1 LYDNK
6 GRSSNNGVIVYLI
19 APEAEGH
26 GTDTMIDAFHHKGGK
41 IRKRVP
47 FVKIIASALTI
58 GTGGIG
64 GFFAGVGG
72 SSYLK
77 EKK

>member
-1 LYDNK
+1 
-6 GRSSNNGVIVYLI
+6 VIVYLI

-26 GTDTMIDAFHHKGGK
+26 GTDAMIAAFHHKGGK

-47 FVKIIASALTI
+47 FVKIIASAVTI
-58 GTGGIG
+58 GTGGSG
-64 GFFAGVGG
+64 D
-72 SSYLK
+72 SSPASGRSSSLR